1 MKILNIGSLNID
13 KTYSVKRFVQPK
25 ETIQALKYEEFCGG
39 KGLNQSVALARAGAE
54 VYHAGAVGADGALLV
69 NMLENS
75 GVHTDHLLKT
85 AGASGHAVI
94 QIDESGQNNIIIC
107 GGANRELTKEY
118 IDSVLGHFGP
128 EDLLLLQNE
137 TSNVGYAIGKAK
149 EKGMTVALNPSPA
162 DDAIKSFPLSLVD
175 YFIINE
181 LEGRELA
188 GIESEEPEKIM
199 AALLEKFPG
208 AHFVLTLG
216 ENGAYYFDGGKK
228 AFHDIFRVKAVDTT
242 GAGDTFCGYF
252 IAGLSKGLDVET
264 ILAQASAA
272 SAISVGRKGAAPGI
286 PTMAEVKEFLERN

>member
-69 NMLENS
+69 NMLESS
-75 GVHTDHLLKT
+75 GVHTEHLLKT

-94 QIDESGQNNIIIC
+94 QIYGSGQNNIIIC

-118 IDSVLGHFGP
+118 IDSVLEHFGP

-188 GIESEEPEKIM
+188 EIGSEEPEKIM

-264 ILAQASAA
+264 ILTQASAA